1 MPSTK
6 PAAPPLAAADAYD
19 ASQITEL
26 GFPEA
31 IQKRPG
37 MYIGGRGNLHH
48 LLAEVVDNAID
59 EAMAGFCTRID
70 IYLEPD
76 GSARV
81 VDNGRGVPVEIH
93 PESGKSALEM
103 AFTQLHTGG
112 KFNQGSYTTSGGL
125 HGVGIKATNALSEWL
140 EVTVQRHGLR
150 YRQRYEHGYVKSPVE
165 ILGARGK
172 TVLGAVG
179 ALDTKRAAE
188 LARKHGDPR
197 LGTGTMVV
205 FKPSEAYMEV
215 TRFEFGPIAHRLQ
228 VAAFLIPGLTL
239 TLTDRRTE
247 EVRHREYRYEGG
259 LAAYIDHLN
268 EGRKVIH
275 APPVRISGKT
285 EGGASVD
292 LVLQYHTDDD
302 EEILSFVNTIPTPD
316 GGTHVSGFRA
326 ALTKA
331 INVFGQE
338 RKQVKGEDSITG
350 RDATAGLTVALSVLM
365 PEPEFTSQTKTQLGT
380 REMHGQVLS
389 IAYEGLL
396 EQFRKDPSL
405 GRKVVDRCLAASRA
419 REAAAKARSL
429 VMRKS
434 VLDAI
439 DSGLPGKLADV
450 AKGAAIEH
458 TILYIVE
465 GDSAGGSCKQ
475 ARNNRYHAILPL
487 RGKILNTERARLNR
501 ALSNNEIKAI
511 VSAVGAGIGL
521 DFRAADMRYGG
532 IAIFVDADVDG
543 LHIMT
548 LLLTLFWRLMRPMID
563 EGRLYIA
570 RAPLYQLK
578 KNKLTRYAYTDWE
591 RDQVLGQWGKQGVVI
606 QRYKGLGEMNPVQ
619 LKETVFHVPESGGVA
634 TPFASPNIYRVTIDD
649 AHQANQMVELWMGS
663 QVAPRKL
670 RLMKVWD
677 DAEAAAD
684 TNGNGYDAEDL
695 DELDD
700 LDVDGLDDPDAD
712 PEERA
717 AARRRTVGK
726 AQPAAKSG
734 AGAGSKSGAR
744 STARA
749 KPAGGATADRAA
761 ALPATKTASKRAAAE
776 SGAKPAATN
785 GLAGL
790 ADVKPEAS
798 EIEAPSGTGLTKIA
812 SFPKKTKKAESA
824 QGTTQQEQPTPAAEV
839 RRQLSIFE

>member
-1 MPSTK
+1 MPSVKPSTST
-6 PAAPPLAAADAYD
+6 PAAAANAYD

-31 IQKRPG
+31 IQRRPG

-48 LLAEVVDNAID
+48 LLAEAVDNAID
-59 EAMAGFCTRID
+59 EAMGGFGSRID
-70 IYLEPD
+70 IYLEAD

-93 PESGKSALEM
+93 PDSGKSALEM

-112 KFNQGSYTTSGGL
+112 KFNQDSYTTSGGL

-140 EVTVQRHGLR
+140 EVTVQRNGLR

-165 ILGARGK
+165 ILDPRGK
-172 TVLGAVG
+172 TVIGVVG
-179 ALDTKRAAE
+179 AKGAAE
-188 LARKHGDPR
+188 AAKKHADPK
-197 LGTGTMVV
+197 LGTGTMVA

-215 TRFEFGPIAHRLQ
+215 TRFDFGAIAHRLQ

-239 TLTDRRTE
+239 TLTDRRGE
-247 EVRHREYRYEGG
+247 EARHREYAYDGG
-259 LAAYIDHLN
+259 LRAYVDHLN

-275 APPVRISGKT
+275 APPIRIAGKT
-285 EGGASVD
+285 ENGASVD
-292 LVLQYHTDDD
+292 IVLQYHTGDD

-396 EQFRKDPSL
+396 EQFRKDASL
-405 GRKVVDRCLAASRA
+405 GRKIVDRCLAASRA

-450 AKGAAIEH
+450 AKGAAIER

-501 ALSNNEIKAI
+501 ALSNNEIKSI

-521 DFRAADMRYGG
+521 DFRVEDMRYGG

-563 EGRLYIA
+563 EGRLYVA

-578 KNKLTRYAYTDWE
+578 KGKQTRYAYTDWE
-591 RDQVLGQWGKQGVVI
+591 RDQVLGQWGKQGVTI
-606 QRYKGLGEMNPVQ
+606 QRYKGLGEMNPSQ
-619 LKETVFHVPESGGVA
+619 LKETVFNVPESGGTA

-649 AHQANQMVELWMGS
+649 VHQANQMVELWMGA

-677 DAEAAAD
+677 DKDAAD
-684 TNGNGYDAEDL
+684 ANGNGLYDAEDL

-700 LDVDGLDDPDAD
+700 LDFEGLDDPDAD

-717 AARRRTVGK
+717 AAR
-726 AQPAAKSG
+726 Q
-734 AGAGSKSGAR
+734 
-744 STARA
+744 
-749 KPAGGATADRAA
+749 AA
-761 ALPATKTASKRAAAE
+761 AKRAAAAKAAVKAGAGAAGAGTVKPGAVRAGAR
-776 SGAKPAATN
+776 SGRGARATALDPAGTAAGEDQATAAKVAQAEPAATTN
-785 GLAGL
+785 GQATANASQAG
-790 ADVKPEAS
+790 AGK
-798 EIEAPSGTGLTKIA
+798 SGSAKTAGT
-812 SFPKKTKKAESA
+812 PKKVGKKAD
-824 QGTTQQEQPTPAAEV
+824 AAKRDAAV
-839 RRQLSIFE
+839 PVTGVQKQLSIFE